1 MADTAAHLV
10 DRVFPH
16 VPVRQWVLS
25 FPHALRYRLAYDSD
39 LITDVLD
46 IFIKT
51 VFASLIRRAAE
62 FGAVRKPQCGAVSFI
77 QRFGSAL
84 DLNVHIH
91 ALLLD
96 GIYAADDQG
105 WPRFQ
110 VLLSPDNEEVARVT
124 ASLAEAI
131 TDFLRRRGLGPE
143 SDREESDP
151 LSRDQP
157 WLAGLYAASV
167 LGRTAFGP
175 NAGRRT
181 TRAGDQIDPESME
194 AFASPR
200 CANVNGFSLHANVAL
215 NGADRKRLERLI
227 RYCARPPVAVERL
240 EELSDRRVLYRLK
253 RPWRNGATHVVFQP
267 QELLEKLA
275 ALVPAPRAHS
285 ERYSGVF
292 APAAAWRPLIV
303 PAAAAAD
310 QDEPP
315 PPMDQLSLTPG
326 VSVKASVAVPPETS
340 VISSEG
346 HGRNYT
352 WSELMKRVWGLD
364 VFECPRCHGP
374 MRFLAAIHPPDATRR
389 ILECLGLPS
398 RAPPIARAAPQLS
411 VS

>member
-1 MADTAAHLV
+1 VAFDGAYRPRNPEENPLYKVVSGHLETFLARQRERDRNVPGFVESEFRSFLDCGVLARGFIRIHCSACGLDRVVGFSCKRRGFCHSCGSRRMADTAAHLV

-25 FPHALRYRLAYDSD
+25 FPHALRYRLAYDSH

-91 ALLLD
+91 AILLD
-96 GIYAADDQG
+96 GIYAADDEG
-105 WPRFQ
+105 RPHFQ
-110 VLLSPDNEEVARVT
+110 ALLSPDNEEVARVT

-181 TRAGDQIDPESME
+181 TRTGDQIDPESMD

-200 CANVNGFSLHANVAL
+200 CANVNRFSLHANV
-215 NGADRKRLERLI
+215 G
-227 RYCARPPVAVERL
+227 
-240 EELSDRRVLYRLK
+240 
-253 RPWRNGATHVVFQP
+253 
-267 QELLEKLA
+267 
-275 ALVPAPRAHS
+275 
-285 ERYSGVF
+285 
-292 APAAAWRPLIV
+292 LIV
-303 PAAAAAD
+303 PTA
-310 QDEPP
+310 
-315 PPMDQLSLTPG
+315 
-326 VSVKASVAVPPETS
+326 
-340 VISSEG
+340 
-346 HGRNYT
+346 N
-352 WSELMKRVWGLD
+352 VWN
-364 VFECPRCHGP
+364 V
-374 MRFLAAIHPPDATRR
+374 
-389 ILECLGLPS
+389 
-398 RAPPIARAAPQLS
+398 
-411 VS
+411 